1 MQNRR
6 TYLDTHPTLIYTTMA
21 RMAIPNRTPT
31 KEKTGPD
38 LSQIYRPIRS
48 QLIQV
53 ESILRQ
59 STRSL
64 TPFIS
69 PISDNIMAGG
79 GKRIRPV
86 LLLLSAHSCGY
97 RGKRATV
104 MAAAAELLHTAT
116 LLHDDVID
124 QSKHRR
130 GRPSAHTIFGNEAA
144 ILVGDFIL
152 VQSGNLAL
160 RNNNLNVFRPL
171 LEVALRLVEGEL
183 SQLAWRGEI
192 PTVKRYISIIT
203 KKTALFFSAVCQV
216 GGMIAQ
222 GSKSRVQALT
232 DYGLNLGIAFQ
243 LIDDCLDYQS
253 GSGETGKDWGKD
265 LSEGKVTL
273 PLLYALNHCPKKEQK
288 ELIQL
293 LKNQSSAPSSP
304 LPAQEIHHVGDLIE
318 KSGGFDYARAL
329 AKKYTQKA
337 KDKLKRPFPWNSRR
351 ILEALAEIAL
361 NRKN

>member
-1 MQNRR
+1 
-6 TYLDTHPTLIYTTMA
+6 
-21 RMAIPNRTPT
+21 MAISNRTPT
-31 KEKTGPD
+31 NEETGKD

-48 QLIQV
+48 QLTQV
-53 ESILRQ
+53 ENILRQ

-69 PISDNIMAGG
+69 PISDNIMEGG

-97 RGKRATV
+97 RGKQATV

-124 QSKHRR
+124 QSKYRR
-130 GRPSAHTIFGNEAA
+130 GRPSAHTIFGSEAA
-144 ILVGDFIL
+144 ILVGDFFLI
-152 VQSGNLAL
+152 QAGNLSL
-160 RNNNLNVFRPL
+160 QNKNLNIFRPL

-183 SQLAWRGEI
+183 SQLSWRGKI
-192 PTVKRYISIIT
+192 PTVQRYISIIT
-203 KKTALFFSAVCQV
+203 KKTALLFSAVCQV

-222 GSKSRVQALT
+222 GSKSQVRALT

-253 GSGETGKDWGKD
+253 ELGETGKDWGKD

-273 PLLYALNHCPKKEQK
+273 PLLHALNHCPKQEQK
-288 ELIQL
+288 KLIHL
-293 LKNQSSAPSSP
+293 LENQSQVSSSP
-304 LPAQEIHHVGDLIE
+304 LPAQEILNVGGLI
-318 KSGGFDYARAL
+318 KRSGGFDYTRTL
-329 AKKYTQKA
+329 AKKYTRIA
-337 KDKLKRPFPWNSRR
+337 KDKLKGSFPLKGRR

-361 NRKN
+361 NRQS